1 MGNNLN
7 NLVSLVKFEEDLLQ
21 TMSEGLQ
28 LINTEFPSDKPIL
41 IKPNLCAE
49 NDKTGATTTNV
60 SFTKALIET
69 ILKEVQGACIRIIES
84 NSGMKNVEKAFHNL
98 GYTQLVKGFQEQG
111 FDVSLVNLT
120 KEPLTIVKH
129 NGAYFN
135 EVKIPKILL
144 EPKYLI
150 SVAKAKCLSMTTIT
164 GVLKNQIGCLVPIR
178 FKYHK
183 YLDDVIVD
191 INDILRPDLSI
202 VDAIVG
208 QEGGDS
214 GQIHQIGVVI
224 FGSNPSSVDSVMA
237 QVMGFNPSEIKHLV
251 LAEEKGLGTLDP
263 VVVGASISDVAIKF
277 EGESNP
283 MINWIIRNAPDS
295 FASLVEGVFR
305 LFE

>member
-1 MGNNLN
+1 MILLDENV
-7 NLVSLVKFEEDLLQ
+7 VSMVKFEEDLQQ
-21 TMSEGLQ
+21 TMSEGLR
-28 LINTEFPSDKPIL
+28 LLNLEFPSDKPIL

-49 NDKTGATTTNV
+49 NDKIGATTTNV
-60 SFTKALIET
+60 SFIQTLNEA
-69 ILKEVQGACIRIIES
+69 ILKENDEAKIIIIES
-84 NSGMKNVEKAFHNL
+84 NSGMKNVEKAFQNL
-98 GYTQLVKGFQEQG
+98 GYTQLVKDFQEKG

-120 KEPLTIVKH
+120 KEPLTIVNN
-129 NGAYFN
+129 NGSYFK
-135 EVKIPKILL
+135 EVEIPQILL

-164 GVLKNQIGCLVPIR
+164 GVLKNLIGCLVPIR

-191 INDILRPDLSI
+191 VNDILKPDLGI

-214 GQIHQIGVVI
+214 GRIHQIGVVI
-224 FGSNPSSVDSVMA
+224 FGRNPSSVDSVMA
-237 QVMGFNPSEIKHLV
+237 QVMGFNPNEIKHLV
-251 LAEEKGLGTLDP
+251 LAEEIGLGTLDP

-295 FASLVEGVFR
+295 FSSLVEGVFR